1 MQGSNKETYRDIKY
15 IQRYM
20 VPTPNLVHI
29 IVNLYSLP
37 FVIRECVCKQPISV
51 RRKLEANTRE
61 PHRPDQGKLIKTCGE
76 EGTRVHYREGT
87 SITGGVNKLLM
98 KVEALT

>member
-1 MQGSNKETYRDIKY
+1 
-15 IQRYM
+15 M

-37 FVIRECVCKQPISV
+37 FVESLESASANSQFPLRW
-51 RRKLEANTRE
+51 KLEANTRE

-87 SITGGVNKLLM
+87 SIIGGVN
-98 KVEALT
+98 

>member
-37 FVIRECVCKQPISV
+37 FVIREFVCKQLISIT
-51 RRKLEANTRE
+51 LEIR
-61 PHRPDQGKLIKTCGE
+61 GE
-76 EGTRVHYREGT
+76 HEGT
-87 SITGGVNKLLM
+87 S
-98 KVEALT
+98 

>member
-1 MQGSNKETYRDIKY
+1 MQGSYKETYRDMKY

-51 RRKLEANTRE
+51 TLEIR
-61 PHRPDQGKLIKTCGE
+61 GE
-76 EGTRVHYREGT
+76 HEGTP
-87 SITGGVNKLLM
+87 
-98 KVEALT
+98 

>member
-1 MQGSNKETYRDIKY
+1 MQGSYKETYRDKKH

-37 FVIRECVCKQPISV
+37 FVIREYVCKQPIPV
-51 RRKLEANTRE
+51 TLEIRGEHETR
-61 PHRPDQGKLIKTCGE
+61 PGKID
-76 EGTRVHYREGT
+76 
-87 SITGGVNKLLM
+87 
-98 KVEALT
+98 

>member
-1 MQGSNKETYRDIKY
+1 
-15 IQRYM
+15 M

-37 FVIRECVCKQPISV
+37 FVIRECFCKQPISV

-76 EGTRVHYREGT
+76 EGTRVHYREGIF
-87 SITGGVNKLLM
+87 ITGGVNKLLV
-98 KVEALT
+98 KVEVLDTLDTLGHSALPMMMVVL